1 MFADLRISNCLYCWF
16 SLISNIMPEN
26 RKISHENGQLSID
39 FIIGFTIFMLAFI
52 FVATMISGLLINLQ
66 SKTIDYDAVAYR
78 TGVLL
83 VEDPG
88 EPYDWHLLDLS
99 ITQNENLTKRLGLG
113 IARNNPGI
121 IHANKITK
129 FFDPTTTGCSVVDKL
144 CYPSHYAE
152 KLIFGDYPYQFNIA
166 LQDIDRIEYVTPLSI
181 GETPPDKYGYIRRVV
196 GIKKP
201 GYALIDNTM
210 VDLTSNNLTIH
221 FPIEDL
227 YFRSLDQAYKID
239 PITEEFSIH
248 LKEVIPSDTTF
259 LTSVELYKYPGPAS
273 MLIPANSPT
282 IRIYDENGPYP
293 YPPTRRLI
301 GNATIVIE
309 EGYFQNRNV
318 NELSELEL
326 RLYFDQLVGHS
337 TTFEIADI
345 AHNPPITWAVMEI
358 KIW

>member
-1 MFADLRISNCLYCWF
+1 
-16 SLISNIMPEN
+16 MPKN

-52 FVATMISGLLINLQ
+52 FVATMISSLLINLQ

-99 ITQNENLTKRLGLG
+99 IQQDWDELQRLGLG

-121 IHANKITK
+121 IQENKIIN
-129 FFDPTTTGCSVVDKL
+129 FFNPTTSGCSGVDTDQL
-144 CYPSHYAE
+144 CYPSDYSG
-152 KLIFGDYPYQFNIA
+152 KLIFGDYPYQFNIT

-181 GETPPDKYGYIRRVV
+181 GESPPNKYGYIRRMV

-201 GYALIDNTM
+201 GYALIDNTT
-210 VDLTSNNLTIH
+210 DDHTSDNLTIH

-227 YFRSLDQAYKID
+227 YFRSSDQAYKID
-239 PITEEFSIH
+239 PITEEFSIN

-259 LTSVELYKYPGPAS
+259 LTSIELYKYPGPTS
-273 MLIPANSPT
+273 ILIPANSPT

-301 GNATIVIE
+301 GNSTIVIE
-309 EGYFQNRNV
+309 EGYFQNQNV

-326 RLYFDQLVGHS
+326 RLYFSESMGHS
-337 TTFEIADI
+337 TTYEIVDI